1 MPSALHRVL
10 LAEPRGACAGVHRA
24 IETVERALQVHGAP
38 VYVRKQ
44 IVHNE
49 HVVRELQGKG
59 ARFVD
64 SEAEVPVGGVC
75 VFSAHGVSP
84 QVRDN
89 ARLRGLTVIDATCPL
104 VAKVHQ
110 EAVRFAR
117 DKDTLILIGH
127 VGHEEIEG
135 TYGEAPERT
144 VVVGSVEEARR
155 LDLAPGTTAAY
166 LTQTTLSVD
175 DTAEIVAVLRERFP
189 GLTGPPSADI
199 CYASQN
205 RQNAVKAIAGRSDL
219 VLVVGSANS
228 SNSVRLVEVARAAG
242 AGARLLPD
250 PDLLDSSWLEGV
262 RTVGLTA
269 GASVPEV
276 LVEQALRRLAEL
288 GFQDVETEVT
298 ATENVA
304 FRLPP
309 ELEEA
314 AAPEEAVR
322 PGRTGGTGGPAGLET
337 SDETGGLGVLE
348 QLAHAER
355 PGKPVPSERP
365 GTPVPSERPG
375 RPGPAVDAGDGAAAA
390 VGSGVDEEICG
401 KLLDRVDRRIEELL
415 GAEEARW
422 SAVDARVAVP
432 VAVVAELVAAGGKRL
447 RPLFCVT
454 GYLAAGA
461 GVDEDTVVD
470 AAAALEL
477 LHAFALIHDDIM
489 DNSPTRRGV
498 PTAHAAYAD
507 LHARRGW
514 AGESRRY
521 GEGVAILA
529 GDLALSYANRL
540 ADRLTGPAAQVWH
553 ELVTEMI
560 IGQQLDIALA
570 AEVEPDPDLARWVAV
585 CKSGRYTI
593 HRPLA
598 LGAAIAGR
606 PGLHA
611 AFEAYGVAAG
621 EAFQLR
627 DDLLDAFGD
636 ATVTGK
642 PTGLDLSEHKMTLLI
657 ALAAAR
663 DPRVARL
670 LEDSRHADWNPAE
683 LRAALLASGV
693 RAEVEERIDALVA
706 DARAALA
713 DAGLPHHWRRRLEEL
728 ADMVAYRDR

>member
-1 MPSALHRVL
+1 MPSAQPRVL

-24 IETVERALQVHGAP
+24 IETVERALEIHGAP

-49 HVVRELQGKG
+49 HVVRELEGRG

-64 SEAEVPVGGVC
+64 TEEEVPTGAVC

-84 QVRDN
+84 RVRDN
-89 ARLRGLTVIDATCPL
+89 ARRRELTVIDATCPL

-110 EAVRFAR
+110 EAIRFAR

-155 LDLAPGTTAAY
+155 LDLPPDARAAY

-189 GLTGPPSADI
+189 ALTGPASADI

-205 RQNAVKAIAGRSDL
+205 RQNAVKAIARRSDL

-228 SNSVRLVEVARAAG
+228 SNSLRLVEVARAAG
-242 AGARLLPD
+242 AAARLLPD
-250 PDLLDSSWLEGV
+250 PELLDAAWLAGV

-269 GASVPEV
+269 GASVPEAQVRRV
-276 LVEQALRRLAEL
+276 LELLAEL
-288 GFQDVETEVT
+288 GFGEVDTEVT
-298 ATENVA
+298 ATENVV

-309 ELEEA
+309 ELEEQAMATGGAPAAGADAAVARA
-314 AAPEEAVR
+314 AA
-322 PGRTGGTGGPAGLET
+322 
-337 SDETGGLGVLE
+337 
-348 QLAHAER
+348 
-355 PGKPVPSERP
+355 SE
-365 GTPVPSERPG
+365 
-375 RPGPAVDAGDGAAAA
+375 
-390 VGSGVDEEICG
+390 
-401 KLLDRVDRRIEELL
+401 KLLDRVNHRIGELL
-415 GAEEARW
+415 SAEEARW
-422 SAVDARVAVP
+422 SAVDPRVAVP
-432 VAVVAELVAAGGKRL
+432 VAAVAELVAAGGKRL
-447 RPLFCVT
+447 RPLFCLT
-454 GYLAAGA
+454 GYLAAEGTA
-461 GVDEDTVVD
+461 DDDAVVD

-489 DNSPTRRGV
+489 DNSPTRRGA
-498 PTAHAAYAD
+498 PTVHAAHTE
-507 LHARRGW
+507 LHARQGW

-521 GEGVAILA
+521 GEGVALLA

-540 ADRLTGPAAQVWH
+540 AGRLTGPAAKVWH
-553 ELVTEMI
+553 ELVSEMI

-570 AEVEPDPDLARWVAV
+570 AEMRPDRDLARWVAV

-606 PGLHA
+606 PGLNG

-636 ATVTGK
+636 AALTGK
-642 PTGLDLSEHKMTLLI
+642 PTGLDLDEHKMTLLI
-657 ALAAAR
+657 ALAADR
-663 DPRVARL
+663 DPRVAAQVRTGRGSAW
-670 LEDSRHADWNPAE
+670 DADG
-683 LRAALLASGV
+683 LRAALLDSGV
-693 RAEVEERIDALVA
+693 REEVEERIKTLVA
-706 DARAALA
+706 DARAAVA
-713 DAGLPHHWRRRLEEL
+713 DAGLPDHWRLRFGEL

>member
-1 MPSALHRVL
+1 MPSAPHRVL

-49 HVVRELQGKG
+49 HVVRDLEGKG

-64 SEAEVPVGGVC
+64 SEEEVPAGAVC

-84 QVRDN
+84 RVRDN
-89 ARLRGLTVIDATCPL
+89 ARRRELTVVDATCPL

-144 VVVGSVEEARR
+144 VVVGSVAEARR
-155 LDLAPGTTAAY
+155 LDLAPGTSAAY

-175 DTAEIVAVLRERFP
+175 DTAEIVAVLEERFP
-189 GLTGPPSADI
+189 GLTGPGSADI

-228 SNSVRLVEVARAAG
+228 SNSLRLVEVARAAG
-242 AGARLLPD
+242 TDARLLPD
-250 PDLLDSSWLEGV
+250 PDLIDAAWLEGV

-269 GASVPEV
+269 GASAPEA
-276 LVEQALRRLAEL
+276 LVERALRRLADL
-288 GFQDVETEVT
+288 GFRDVDTEVT

-309 ELEEA
+309 ELDEPGTSGGAEA
-314 AAPEEAVR
+314 A
-322 PGRTGGTGGPAGLET
+322 
-337 SDETGGLGVLE
+337 
-348 QLAHAER
+348 ER
-355 PGKPVPSERP
+355 G
-365 GTPVPSERPG
+365 
-375 RPGPAVDAGDGAAAA
+375 
-390 VGSGVDEEICG
+390 GVDEETCG
-401 KLLDRVDRRIEELL
+401 KLLDRVDRRIGELL
-415 GAEEARW
+415 SAEEARW
-422 SAVDARVAVP
+422 SAVDPRVAVP
-432 VAVVAELVAAGGKRL
+432 VAAVAELVAAGGKRL

-454 GYLAAGA
+454 GYLAAGGGA
-461 GVDEDTVVD
+461 AADEDMVVD

-489 DNSPTRRGV
+489 DNSPTRRGA
-498 PTAHAAYAD
+498 PTVHAAYTD
-507 LHARRGW
+507 LHARRAW

-521 GEGVAILA
+521 GEAVALLA

-540 ADRLTGPAAQVWH
+540 AAGLTGAAAQVWH

-606 PGLHA
+606 PGLYA
-611 AFEAYGVAAG
+611 VFEAYGVAAG

-642 PTGLDLSEHKMTLLI
+642 PTGLDLEEHKMTLLI
-657 ALAAAR
+657 ALAAAK

-670 LEDSRHADWNPAE
+670 VEDSRHADWNPAE

-706 DARAALA
+706 DARTAVA
-713 DAGLPHHWRRRLEEL
+713 DAGLPHHWRLRLEEL

>member
-1 MPSALHRVL
+1 MPSAPHRVL

-24 IETVERALQVHGAP
+24 VETVERALQMHGAP

-49 HVVRELQGKG
+49 HVVRDLEGKG

-64 SEAEVPVGGVC
+64 SEEEVPAGAVC
-75 VFSAHGVSP
+75 IFSAHGVSP

-89 ARLRGLTVIDATCPL
+89 ARRRGLTVVDATCPL

-117 DKDTLILIGH
+117 DKDTLILVGH

-135 TYGEAPERT
+135 TFGEAPERT
-144 VVVGSVEEARR
+144 VVVGSVEEAGR
-155 LDLAPGTTAAY
+155 LDLPPGTSAAY

-175 DTAEIVAVLRERFP
+175 DTAEIVAVLEERFP
-189 GLTGPPSADI
+189 GLTGPGSADI

-242 AGARLLPD
+242 ADARLLPD
-250 PDLLDSSWLEGV
+250 PDLLDPAWLEGV
-262 RTVGLTA
+262 GTVGLTA
-269 GASVPEV
+269 GASAPEV
-276 LVEQALRRLAEL
+276 LVERALRRLADL
-288 GFQDVETEVT
+288 GFGDVETEVT
-298 ATENVA
+298 ATENVT

-309 ELEEA
+309 ELED
-314 AAPEEAVR
+314 AVA
-322 PGRTGGTGGPAGLET
+322 PAGA
-337 SDETGGLGVLE
+337 DGGAGTVRE
-348 QLAHAER
+348 RAGAE
-355 PGKPVPSERP
+355 
-365 GTPVPSERPG
+365 
-375 RPGPAVDAGDGAAAA
+375 
-390 VGSGVDEEICG
+390 EEICG
-401 KLLDRVDRRIEELL
+401 KLLDRVDRRIGELL
-415 GAEEARW
+415 SAEEARW
-422 SAVDARVAVP
+422 STVDPRVAVP
-432 VAVVAELVAAGGKRL
+432 VAAVAELVAAGGKRL

-454 GYLAAGA
+454 GYLAAGGA
-461 GVDEDTVVD
+461 AADEDTVVD

-498 PTAHAAYAD
+498 PTVHAAYTD
-507 LHARRGW
+507 LHARRAW

-521 GEGVAILA
+521 GEAVALLA

-540 ADRLTGPAAQVWH
+540 ASRLTGPAAQVWH

-560 IGQQLDIALA
+560 IGQQLDVALA
-570 AEVEPDPDLARWVAV
+570 AEVEPDADLARWVAV

-598 LGAAIAGR
+598 LGAAVAGR

-611 AFEAYGVAAG
+611 VFEAYGVAAG

-636 ATVTGK
+636 ATATGK

-657 ALAAAR
+657 ALGAAR

-670 LEDSRHADWNPAE
+670 VEDSRHADWNPAE

-706 DARAALA
+706 DARTALA
-713 DAGLPHHWRRRLEEL
+713 DAGLPGHWRLRLEEL

>member
-1 MPSALHRVL
+1 MPSAPHRVL

-49 HVVRELQGKG
+49 HVVRDLEGKG

-64 SEAEVPVGGVC
+64 SEEEVPAGAVC

-84 QVRDN
+84 RVRDN
-89 ARLRGLTVIDATCPL
+89 ARHRGLTVIDATCPL

-110 EAVRFAR
+110 EVVRFAR
-117 DKDTLILIGH
+117 DKDTLILVGH

-144 VVVGSVEEARR
+144 VVVGSVAEAGR
-155 LDLAPGTTAAY
+155 LDLAPGTSAAY

-175 DTAEIVAVLRERFP
+175 DTAEIVAVLEERIP
-189 GLTGPPSADI
+189 GLTGPGSADI

-205 RQNAVKAIAGRSDL
+205 RQKAVKAIAGRSDL

-242 AGARLLPD
+242 ADARLVPD
-250 PDLLDSSWLEGV
+250 PDLIDAAWLEGV
-262 RTVGLTA
+262 GTVGLTA
-269 GASVPEV
+269 GASAPEA
-276 LVEQALRRLAEL
+276 LVERALRRLADL
-288 GFQDVETEVT
+288 GFGDVETEVT

-314 AAPEEAVR
+314 
-322 PGRTGGTGGPAGLET
+322 GT
-337 SDETGGLGVLE
+337 SDGAGAPPKRAD
-348 QLAHAER
+348 AHA
-355 PGKPVPSERP
+355 
-365 GTPVPSERPG
+365 
-375 RPGPAVDAGDGAAAA
+375 
-390 VGSGVDEEICG
+390 DEETCG
-401 KLLDRVDRRIEELL
+401 KLLDRVDRRIAELL
-415 GAEEARW
+415 SAEEARW

-432 VAVVAELVAAGGKRL
+432 VAAVAELVAAGGKRL

-454 GYLAAGA
+454 GFLAAGGA
-461 GVDEDTVVD
+461 AADEDTVVDEDAVVD

-489 DNSPTRRGV
+489 DNSPTRRGA
-498 PTAHAAYAD
+498 PTVHAAYTD
-507 LHARRGW
+507 LHARRAW

-521 GEGVAILA
+521 GEAVALLA

-540 ADRLTGPAAQVWH
+540 AAGLTGAAARLWH

-560 IGQQLDIALA
+560 IGQQLDVALA

-606 PGLHA
+606 PGLHGV
-611 AFEAYGVAAG
+611 FEAYGVAAG

-642 PTGLDLSEHKMTLLI
+642 PTGLDLEEHKMTLLI

-670 LEDSRHADWNPAE
+670 VEDSRHADWDPAE

-693 RAEVEERIDALVA
+693 GAEVEERIDALVA
-706 DARAALA
+706 DARTALA
-713 DAGLPHHWRRRLEEL
+713 DAGLPRHWRLRLEEL

>member
-1 MPSALHRVL
+1 MPSALRRVL

-24 IETVERALQVHGAP
+24 IETVERVLQVHGAP

-49 HVVRELQGKG
+49 HVVRELEGKG

-64 SEAEVPVGGVC
+64 SEEDVPAGAVC

-89 ARLRGLTVIDATCPL
+89 ARRRGLTVIDATCPL

-127 VGHEEIEG
+127 ADHEEIEG

-144 VVVGSVEEARR
+144 VVVGSVAEAGR

-175 DTAEIVAVLRERFP
+175 DTAEIVAVLHERFP
-189 GLTGPPSADI
+189 GLTGPASADI

-205 RQNAVKAIAGRSDL
+205 RQNAVKAIASRSDL

-228 SNSVRLVEVARAAG
+228 SNSLRLVEVARAAG
-242 AGARLLPD
+242 TAARLLSD
-250 PDLLDSSWLEGV
+250 PDLLAAAWLEGV

-269 GASVPEV
+269 GASVPEA
-276 LVEQALRRLAEL
+276 LVERVLRRLADL

-304 FRLPP
+304 FKLPP
-309 ELEEA
+309 ELAEPEA
-314 AAPEEAVR
+314 GEEAV
-322 PGRTGGTGGPAGLET
+322 
-337 SDETGGLGVLE
+337 
-348 QLAHAER
+348 AER
-355 PGKPVPSERP
+355 
-365 GTPVPSERPG
+365 
-375 RPGPAVDAGDGAAAA
+375 D
-390 VGSGVDEEICG
+390 GVDEETCG

-415 GAEEARW
+415 SAEKTHW
-422 SAVDARVAVP
+422 STVDARVAVP
-432 VAVVAELVAAGGKRL
+432 VAAVAELVAAGGKRL

-454 GYLAAGA
+454 GYLAAGGA
-461 GVDEDTVVD
+461 ADEDTVVD

-489 DNSPTRRGV
+489 DNSPTRRGA
-498 PTAHAAYAD
+498 PTVHAAYAD
-507 LHARRGW
+507 LHARRAW

-521 GEGVAILA
+521 GEGVALLA

-540 ADRLTGPAAQVWH
+540 AGRLTGPAARVWH

-570 AEVEPDPDLARWVAV
+570 AEVEPDPELARWVAV

-611 AFEAYGVAAG
+611 VFETYGVAAG

-657 ALAAAR
+657 ALGAAK

-670 LEDSRHADWNPAE
+670 VEDSRHADWNPAE

-713 DAGLPHHWRRRLEEL
+713 DAGLPHRWRLRLAEL

>member
-1 MPSALHRVL
+1 MQSATAPPRVL
-10 LAEPRGACAGVHRA
+10 LAAPRGACAGVHRA
-24 IETVERALQVHGAP
+24 IETVERALEIHGAP

-49 HVVRELQGKG
+49 HVVRELEGKG

-64 SEAEVPVGGVC
+64 SEEEVPAGAVC

-84 QVRDN
+84 SVREN
-89 ARLRGLTVIDATCPL
+89 ARGRELTVVDATCPL
-104 VAKVHQ
+104 VTKVHQ

-117 DKDTLILIGH
+117 TKDTLILIGH
-127 VGHEEIEG
+127 ADHEEIEG

-144 VVVGSVEEARR
+144 VVVADVAEARK
-155 LDLAPGTTAAY
+155 LELAPGARVAY

-175 DTAEIVAVLRERFP
+175 DTAEIVAVLTERFP
-189 GLTGPPSADI
+189 GITGPGAADI

-228 SNSVRLVEVARAAG
+228 SNSLRLVEVARAAG
-242 AGARLLPD
+242 TPARLLTD
-250 PDLLDSSWLEGV
+250 PALLDAGWLKDV

-276 LVEQALRRLAEL
+276 LVDQALGRLAEL
-288 GFQDVETEVT
+288 GFEDVRTEETVV
-298 ATENVA
+298 ENVT
-304 FRLPP
+304 FKLPVELG
-309 ELEEA
+309 ELESPVERA
-314 AAPEEAVR
+314 A
-322 PGRTGGTGGPAGLET
+322 
-337 SDETGGLGVLE
+337 SD
-348 QLAHAER
+348 AARHAE
-355 PGKPVPSERP
+355 E
-365 GTPVPSERPG
+365 TC
-375 RPGPAVDAGDGAAAA
+375 A
-390 VGSGVDEEICG
+390 
-401 KLLDRVDRRIEELL
+401 KLLDRVDQRIAVLL
-415 GAEEARW
+415 NSEAEHW
-422 SAVDARVAVP
+422 SSVDPRAAVP

-454 GYLAAGA
+454 GFLAAGA
-461 GVDEDTVVD
+461 DGDEDTVVD

-477 LHAFALIHDDIM
+477 LHAFALLHDDII
-489 DNSPTRRGV
+489 DNSPTRRGS
-498 PTAHAAYAD
+498 PTAHVAHTD
-507 LHARRGW
+507 LHARSGW

-521 GEGVAILA
+521 GEGVALLA

-540 ADRLTGPAAQVWH
+540 AGTLTGPAAQVWH

-560 IGQQLDIALA
+560 VGQQLDVALA
-570 AEVEPDPDLARWVAV
+570 AEAVPDETLARWVAV

-598 LGAAIAGR
+598 LGAALAGH
-606 PGLHA
+606 PALYG

-636 ATVTGK
+636 AEVTGK
-642 PTGLDLSEHKMTLLI
+642 PAGLDLDEHKMTLLI
-657 ALAAAR
+657 ALGAAK
-663 DPRVARL
+663 DPEVARL
-670 LEDSRHADWNPAE
+670 VEESRHADWNPAA
-683 LRAALLASGV
+683 LHAALLASGV
-693 RAEVEERIDALVA
+693 RADVEARIDALVT
-706 DARAALA
+706 DARTALAGAALP
-713 DAGLPHHWRRRLEEL
+713 DLWRLRLEGL

>member
-1 MPSALHRVL
+1 MPSALQRVL

-24 IETVERALQVHGAP
+24 IETVERALRIHGAP

-49 HVVRELQGKG
+49 HVVRELEGRG
-59 ARFVD
+59 ARFV
-64 SEAEVPVGGVC
+64 ETEEEVPAGAVC

-84 QVRDN
+84 QVREN
-89 ARLRGLTVIDATCPL
+89 ARRRELTVIDATCPL

-117 DKDTLILIGH
+117 DMDTLILIGH

-155 LDLAPGTTAAY
+155 LDLPPDVRAAY

-175 DTAEIVAVLRERFP
+175 DTAGIVAVLRERFP
-189 GLTGPPSADI
+189 ELTGPASADI

-228 SNSVRLVEVARAAG
+228 SNSLRLVEVARAAG
-242 AGARLLPD
+242 AEARLLPD
-250 PDLLDSSWLEGV
+250 PELLDPAWLEGV

-269 GASVPEV
+269 GASVPEIQ
-276 LVEQALRRLAEL
+276 VERALRLLAEL
-288 GFQDVETEVT
+288 GYGDLETEVT
-298 ATENVA
+298 ATENVV
-304 FRLPP
+304 FKLPP
-309 ELEEA
+309 ELEEQSMAKHGGDTVAGPPA
-314 AAPEEAVR
+314 AVERGVVEEA
-322 PGRTGGTGGPAGLET
+322 
-337 SDETGGLGVLE
+337 
-348 QLAHAER
+348 
-355 PGKPVPSERP
+355 
-365 GTPVPSERPG
+365 
-375 RPGPAVDAGDGAAAA
+375 
-390 VGSGVDEEICG
+390 CG

-415 GAEEARW
+415 RAEEARW
-422 SAVDARVAVP
+422 NAVDARVAVP
-432 VAVVAELVAAGGKRL
+432 VSVIAELIAAGGKRL
-447 RPLFCVT
+447 RPLFCLT
-454 GYLAAGA
+454 GYLAAGGA
-461 GVDEDTVVD
+461 TDEDTVVD

-498 PTAHAAYAD
+498 PTVHAAYTD
-507 LHARRGW
+507 LHARRAW

-540 ADRLTGPAAQVWH
+540 AGRLTGPAAEVWH
-553 ELVTEMI
+553 ELAAEMI

-570 AEVEPDPDLARWVAV
+570 AEVKADPDLARWVAV

-606 PGLHA
+606 PGLNGV
-611 AFEAYGVAAG
+611 FEAYGVAAG

-636 ATVTGK
+636 AAVTGK
-642 PTGLDLSEHKMTLLI
+642 PTGLDLDEHKMTLLL
-657 ALAAAR
+657 ALGAAK
-663 DPRVARL
+663 DPRVAEL
-670 LEDSRHADWNPAE
+670 VEGSRRADWDPAG

-706 DARAALA
+706 DARTAVA
-713 DAGLPHHWRRRLEEL
+713 DAGLPDHWRLRFGEL

>member
-1 MPSALHRVL
+1 MQSAAAPPRVL
-10 LAEPRGACAGVHRA
+10 LAAPRGACAGVHRA
-24 IETVERALQVHGAP
+24 IETVERALKIHGAP

-49 HVVRELQGKG
+49 HVVRELEDKG

-64 SEAEVPVGGVC
+64 SEEEVPAGAVC

-89 ARLRGLTVIDATCPL
+89 ARGRDLTVVDATCPL

-117 DKDTLILIGH
+117 TNDTLILIGH
-127 VGHEEIEG
+127 ADHEEIEG
-135 TYGEAPERT
+135 TYGEVPERT
-144 VVVGSVEEARR
+144 VVVADVAEARR
-155 LDLAPGTTAAY
+155 LDLAPGTSAAY

-175 DTAEIVAVLRERFP
+175 DTAEIVAVLQERFP
-189 GLTGPPSADI
+189 GLTGPAAADI

-228 SNSVRLVEVARAAG
+228 SNSLRLVEVSRAAG
-242 AGARLLPD
+242 TPARLLPD
-250 PDLLDSSWLEGV
+250 PALLDPGWLTGV

-276 LVEQALRRLAEL
+276 LVDRALERLAEL
-288 GFQDVETEVT
+288 GFADVETEVT
-298 ATENVA
+298 AVENVA

-309 ELEEA
+309 EVEESG
-314 AAPEEAVR
+314 AVR
-322 PGRTGGTGGPAGLET
+322 QSR
-337 SDETGGLGVLE
+337 
-348 QLAHAER
+348 
-355 PGKPVPSERP
+355 
-365 GTPVPSERPG
+365 
-375 RPGPAVDAGDGAAAA
+375 
-390 VGSGVDEEICG
+390 
-401 KLLDRVDRRIEELL
+401 LLDRVDRRIGELL
-415 GAEEARW
+415 DAERARW
-422 SAVDARVAVP
+422 GAVDPRGAVP
-432 VAVVAELVAAGGKRL
+432 VEAVAELVDAGGKRL

-461 GVDEDTVVD
+461 DGDEDTVVD

-477 LHAFALIHDDIM
+477 LHAFALIHDDII
-489 DNSPTRRGV
+489 DNSPTRRGT
-498 PTAHAAYAD
+498 PTAHAAHTE

-540 ADRLTGPAAQVWH
+540 AGALTGPAARVWH

-560 IGQQLDIALA
+560 IGQQLDVALA
-570 AEVEPDPDLARWVAV
+570 AEAVPDAALARWVAV

-598 LGAAIAGR
+598 LGAALAGR
-606 PGLHA
+606 PELHDV
-611 AFEAYGVAAG
+611 FEAYGVAAG

-627 DDLLDAFGD
+627 DDLLDTFGD
-636 ATVTGK
+636 AEVTGK
-642 PTGLDLSEHKMTLLI
+642 PAGLDLDEHKMTLLI

-663 DPRVARL
+663 EPEVARL
-670 LEDSRHADWNPAE
+670 VDESRHADWDPAA
-683 LRAALLASGV
+683 LRAALLACGV
-693 RAEVEERIDALVA
+693 RAEVEERIDALVVG
-706 DARAALA
+706 ARAALT
-713 DAGLPHHWRRRLEEL
+713 DAGLPDAWRLRLEEL